1 MNYGAE
7 INNALTDE
15 FDSILSAHIVRW
27 RGRPFDTPTG
37 VNWLSFA
44 ILMGGTFEQTLK
56 DTDRVNGIVQI
67 DCYMP
72 KFTGEDF
79 AFTVADL
86 LNTQLP
92 KNGTP
97 ITSGSTDVHIKTI
110 KQPRISQDDNWHRMI
125 IDISFYAFVDRV

>member
-1 MNYGAE
+1 MNYGTE
-7 INNALTDE
+7 ISAALTLE
-15 FDSILSAHIVRW
+15 FESILSAYTIRW
-27 RGRPFDTPTG
+27 PNRKFTTPTG
-37 VNWLSFA
+37 TNWLSFA

-97 ITSGSTDVHIKTI
+97 ITSGSTDVYIKTI